1 MSGAWNF
8 EQFLEV
14 DDVVERVGLRL
25 ETFIADSE
33 LEESPV
39 RLEIRGIL
47 SFQIKERVVVLLDFR
62 VAADSF
68 GLLIFSFNFTK
79 IYLHCLI

>member
-25 ETFIADSE
+25 ETFVADSE

-39 RLEIRGIL
+39 SLEIRGIF
-47 SFQIKERVVVLLDFR
+47 SIQIEERVVVLLDFR
-62 VAADSF
+62 MAADSF
-68 GLLIFSFNFTK
+68 GLLIFSLNFTK
-79 IYLHCLI
+79 IYLHRFI